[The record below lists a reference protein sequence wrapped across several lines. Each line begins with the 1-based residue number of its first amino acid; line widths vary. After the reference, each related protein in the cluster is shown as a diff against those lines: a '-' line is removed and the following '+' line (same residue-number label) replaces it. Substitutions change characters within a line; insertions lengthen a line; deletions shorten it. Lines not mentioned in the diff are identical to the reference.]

1 MIITGIISLVDIN
14 GNVSSRRKY
23 KSKTNR
29 NEIISTWNKNY
40 GLKNK
45 NTFSFQILP
54 DNPPNLLLNGYVC
67 ISTDKYY
74 ERKFYRSVEHR
85 EKIIKE
91 FVSDNKLKKYKL
103 EIMPNQ

>member
-1 MIITGIISLVDIN
+1 MGTISLVDIN
-14 GNVSSRRKY
+14 GNVSSTKKY
-23 KSKTNR
+23 KGKNNR
-29 NEIISTWNKNY
+29 NEIISTWNKSY

-45 NTFSFQILP
+45 NTFFHILP
-54 DNPPNLLLNGYVC
+54 DNPPNLILNGYVC
-67 ISTDKYY
+67 ISTDKHY
-74 ERKFYRSVEHR
+74 ERKFYRSVEQR